1 MALDELRRQAHRL
14 AAMANRSLQQTLNAA
29 QVAKVVVN
37 LGI

>member
-1 MALDELRRQAHRL
+1 
-14 AAMANRSLQQTLNAA
+14 MANRSLQQTLNAA